1 MKILFICM
9 SNICRSPYCEYVFRH
24 IVENDET
31 LKENIEWVKSSA
43 VFNKSRVINSKA
55 ILALKREGFEE
66 EYIRAHRPTFKL
78 GKGRKYF
85 EEADVIIGMTRSN
98 AFFLPR
104 KYRKKFLLLSQIAK
118 GEYIPIP
125 DPVLIKDQNKYYEA
139 MDEIKNYLVEY
150 ANLLKDKFTRE

>member
-1 MKILFICM
+1 M

-24 IVENDET
+24 IVENDEI

-55 ILALKREGFEE
+55 ILALRREGFEE
-66 EYIRAHRPTFKL
+66 DYILAHRPTYKW

-85 EEADVIIGMTRSN
+85 EEADIIIGMTRSN
-98 AFFLPR
+98 AYFLPR
-104 KYRKKFLLLSQIAK
+104 KYRGKFVLLSQLAS
-118 GEYIPIP
+118 GEYRPIP
-125 DPVLIKDQNKYYEA
+125 DPVLIKDQNKYYAA

-150 ANLLKDKFTRE
+150 AKILKDKFMRG

>member
-24 IVENDET
+24 IVENDEI

-55 ILALKREGFEE
+55 ILALRREGFEE
-66 EYIRAHRPTFKL
+66 DYILAHRPTYKW

-85 EEADVIIGMTRSN
+85 EEADIIIGMTRSN
-98 AFFLPR
+98 AYFLPR
-104 KYRKKFLLLSQIAK
+104 KYRGKFVLLSQLAS
-118 GEYIPIP
+118 GEYRPIP
-125 DPVLIKDQNKYYEA
+125 DPVLIKDQNKYYAA

-150 ANLLKDKFTRE
+150 AKILKDKFMRG

>member
-9 SNICRSPYCEYVFRH
+9 SNICRSPYCEYVFRR
-24 IVENDET
+24 IVENDEI

-55 ILALKREGFEE
+55 ILALRREGFEE
-66 EYIRAHRPTFKL
+66 DYILAHRPTYKW

-85 EEADVIIGMTRSN
+85 EEADIIIGMTRSN
-98 AFFLPR
+98 AYFLPR
-104 KYRKKFLLLSQIAK
+104 KYRGKFVLLSQLAS
-118 GEYIPIP
+118 GEYRPIP
-125 DPVLIKDQNKYYEA
+125 DPVLIKDQNKYYAA

-150 ANLLKDKFTRE
+150 AKILKDKFMRG